1 MRQISRRQLLG
12 VVCGPLAVF
21 ALASMTWAAGPI
33 CFKCKIDP
41 VNMPV
46 SLAVG
51 TVRTPEFWVK
61 DTDYTIM
68 IEVKRGL
75 PLARLDCMMGI
86 RLLGEPDRCATFH
99 LETVLEAEW
108 TVWDGEHIVAQGAV
122 HGNNNPLAAVSDSH
136 LDEYLGTFEGKA
148 NKKYVVEVKFTK
160 NGTAL
165 NEFKPRLKVQH
176 QEY

>member
-1 MRQISRRQLLG
+1 M
-12 VVCGPLAVF
+12 CGPLAVF
-21 ALASMTWAAGPI
+21 ALASMAWAAGPI
-33 CFKCKIDP
+33 CFRCKIDP

-46 SLAVG
+46 SLAMG

-75 PLARLDCMMGI
+75 TLPKLECMMGI
-86 RLLGEPDRCATFH
+86 RLPPEPDRCATFH
-99 LETVLEAEW
+99 LETVLEAQW

-122 HGNNNPLAAVSDSH
+122 HGKDSGMAVSDRN
-136 LDEYLGTFEGKA
+136 LDRYLGTFDGKA

-176 QEY
+176 MEY